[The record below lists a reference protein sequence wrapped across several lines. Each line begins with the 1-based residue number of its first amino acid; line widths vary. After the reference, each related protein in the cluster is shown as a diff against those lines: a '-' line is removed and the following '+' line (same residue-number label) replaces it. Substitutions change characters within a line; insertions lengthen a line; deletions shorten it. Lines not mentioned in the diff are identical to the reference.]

1 MFIRPQ
7 VIRDGA
13 DARRVAEELRAKMPA
28 FTPPPLPLVI
38 KAPR

>member
-28 FTPPPLPLVI
+28 FAPPPPLVT